1 MYIRLHKTI
10 VVFIFLSFLISLNAQ
25 QRAYNIYTSK
35 GNKVSYKKMLKEIQE
50 ANIVLFGEHHNNPV
64 CHWLQYELS
73 KSLVEAKDS
82 KVIFGAE
89 FFERDDQLII
99 DEYISGYIGLNNFK
113 KEVKL
118 WDNFSTD
125 YEPLL
130 KLTKSLKTPFIAT
143 NIPRRYASMV
153 ARKGIDVLR
162 ELPGQA
168 KRLMMPLGLKVDTN
182 LRSYKNMLSINM
194 GHGMSMDPLNMVYA
208 QAVKDATMAE
218 SIVRNSRQGYT
229 FVHFNGSYH
238 SDFHEGIAYYLGVYS
253 VRNSIDLIT
262 ISTVEQE
269 DIDRLNEDNF
279 GRADFIICI
288 DKDFNKSY

>member
-1 MYIRLHKTI
+1 M
-10 VVFIFLSFLISLNAQ
+10 VFIFASMLIGLNAQ
-25 QRAYNIYTSK
+25 ERVYNIYTSNGK
-35 GNKVSYKKMLKEIQE
+35 KVSYKKMLKGVQE
-50 ANIVLFGEHHNNPV
+50 ANVVLFGEHHNNPV
-64 CHWLQYELS
+64 CHWLQYEFS
-73 KSLVEAKDS
+73 KSLVESRDS
-82 KVIFGAE
+82 KIIFGAE

-99 DEYISGYIGLNNFK
+99 DEYISGDIGLKNFK

-130 KLTKSLKTPFIAT
+130 KLAKNLKVPFIAT

-153 ARKGIDVLR
+153 ARKGIGALR

-168 KRLMMPLGLKVDTN
+168 KRLMMPLSLRVDTN
-182 LRSYKNMLSINM
+182 LRSYKSMLSLNM
-194 GHGMSMDPLNMVYA
+194 GHGMGMDPLNMVYA

-218 SIVRNSRQGYT
+218 SIVRSSRQGYT
-229 FVHFNGSYH
+229 FIHFNGSYH
-238 SDFHEGIAYYLGVYS
+238 SDYHEGIAYYLGVYS

-262 ISTVEQE
+262 ISTVEQD
-269 DIDRLNEDNF
+269 DIEKLKEENI

-288 DKDFNKSY
+288 DEDFNKSY

>member
-1 MYIRLHKTI
+1 MTI
-10 VVFIFLSFLISLNAQ
+10 FGAELFHVDNFWCAEIFN
-25 QRAYNIYTSK
+25 
-35 GNKVSYKKMLKEIQE
+35 
-50 ANIVLFGEHHNNPV
+50 VLT
-64 CHWLQYELS
+64 
-73 KSLVEAKDS
+73 
-82 KVIFGAE
+82 IFGAE

-99 DEYISGYIGLNNFK
+99 DEYISGDIELNNFK

-130 KLTKSLKTPFIAT
+130 KLAKSLKTPFIAT
-143 NIPRRYASMV
+143 NIPRRYASIV
-153 ARKGIDVLR
+153 AKKGIDALR

-168 KRLMMPLGLKVDTN
+168 KRLMMPLGLRVDTN
-182 LRSYKNMLSINM
+182 LRSYKSMLSINM

-229 FVHFNGSYH
+229 FIHFNGSYH
-238 SDFHEGIAYYLGVYS
+238 SDFYEGIAYYLGVYS